1 MAMLRLSCGMS
12 GPAGRAI
19 VVAAAAFIFSGCG
32 STLPS
37 NQGGGGPPVAKPM
50 ASPTD
55 KVGMGAPAVLKARAP
70 ARVISTE
77 AWTFG
82 REEGRVIRT
91 DSYRLFTTE
100 NESIL
105 TSRMPTF
112 MEQALDAYTSSLGGL
127 PRPPVPL
134 DTYLM
139 ANRPQWARLTQS
151 LMGQQSDIYLKI
163 QRGGFTA
170 QGRAVLYDIG
180 THDTFSLVAHEGWHQ
195 YTQRTFR
202 QPLPTWLEEGIAAYM
217 EGFRWDP
224 DFPEYPNF
232 RGWANIERF
241 DQLRKAAQENRLVG
255 LDVLLSQ
262 APQELLSQGGDG
274 ALTFYAQAWA
284 AVHFLREGEGGKY
297 REGLERLLRDA
308 ADGTVADRLT
318 AELGVAAGRSYLMRR
333 RGPELFRVYF
343 NKDMSAASKEFEQ
356 FCRRAVSVGAKEKI
370 VAGRSP
376 VTNGE

>member
-1 MAMLRLSCGMS
+1 MIADARDVHALLRRAGAPALVLAPALLWAAGCADLPQPS
-12 GPAGRAI
+12 G
-19 VVAAAAFIFSGCG
+19 S
-32 STLPS
+32 
-37 NQGGGGPPVAKPM
+37 PVKPM
-50 ASPTD
+50 SPTSG
-55 KVGMGAPAVLKARAP
+55 VGMGPGPSAPAVLKPRTP
-70 ARVISTE
+70 ARVLSTE
-77 AWTFG
+77 PWTFG
-82 REEGRVIRT
+82 RDEGRVIRT

-100 NESIL
+100 GESIL
-105 TSRMPTF
+105 VSRMPTF
-112 MEQALDAYTSSLGGL
+112 MEEALTAYTTGLGSL
-127 PRPPVPL
+127 PRPTGPM

-151 LMGQQSDIYLKI
+151 LMGAQSDVYLKI

-217 EGFRWDP
+217 EGFRWDAE
-224 DFPEYPNF
+224 FNEHPNF

-241 DQLRKAAQENRLVG
+241 DQLRKAGQDNRLVG
-255 LDVLLSQ
+255 LEELLSQ
-262 APQELLSQGGDG
+262 APQELLTQGGDR

-297 REGLERLLRDA
+297 RDGLERLLRDA
-308 ADGTVADRLT
+308 AEGTVADRLT
-318 AELGVAAGRSYLMRR
+318 AELGPAAGRSYLMRR

-343 NKDMSAASKEFEQ
+343 NRDISAAAREFEA
-356 FCRRAVSVGAKEKI
+356 FTNRVVSVGSKERI

-376 VTNGE
+376 ITGQ

>member
-1 MAMLRLSCGMS
+1 MLIANRGEPRRGLVRR
-12 GPAGRAI
+12 AG
-19 VVAAAAFIFSGCG
+19 VCLGAAALALAGCADVR
-32 STLPS
+32 PAAK
-37 NQGGGGPPVAKPM
+37 PPVTKPM
-50 ASPTD
+50 VSPTSG
-55 KVGMGAPAVLKARAP
+55 VGLGQPSVLKPRTP
-70 ARVISTE
+70 ARIHSTE

-82 REEGRVIRT
+82 REQGRVIRT
-91 DSYRLFTTE
+91 DAYRLFTTE

-105 TSRMPTF
+105 VSRMPTF
-112 MEQALDAYTSSLGGL
+112 MEQALETYTTGLGEL

-139 ANRPQWARLTQS
+139 ANRPQWTRLTQS
-151 LMGQQSDIYLKI
+151 LMGPQAELYLKI

-180 THDTFSLVAHEGWHQ
+180 THDTFSLLAHEGWHQ

-224 DFPEYPNF
+224 DFPEFPHF
-232 RGWANIERF
+232 KGWANIERF
-241 DQLRKAAQENRLVG
+241 DQLRRAAQESRLVG
-255 LDVLLSQ
+255 LEELLSQ
-262 APQELLSQGGDG
+262 APQELLAQGGDR

-284 AVHFLREGEGGKY
+284 AVHFLREGENGRY
-297 REGLERLLRDA
+297 RDGLERLLRDA
-308 ADGTVADRLT
+308 ASGEVADRIT
-318 AELGVAAGRSYLMRR
+318 AELGPAAGRAYLMRR

-343 NKDMSAASKEFEQ
+343 NRDLSEASEEFER

-376 VTNGE
+376 VTSGD

>member
-1 MAMLRLSCGMS
+1 MSIANRGEPRRGLAHRAGVCLGAAALALSGCADVR
-12 GPAGRAI
+12 PAGK
-19 VVAAAAFIFSGCG
+19 
-32 STLPS
+32 
-37 NQGGGGPPVAKPM
+37 PPVARPM
-50 ASPTD
+50 VSPTSG
-55 KVGMGAPAVLKARAP
+55 VGLGQPSVLKPRTS
-70 ARVISTE
+70 ARVHSTE

-82 REEGRVIRT
+82 REQGRVIRT
-91 DSYRLFTTE
+91 DAYRLFTTE

-105 TSRMPTF
+105 VSRMPTF
-112 MEQALDAYTSSLGGL
+112 MEQALETYTTELGEL

-139 ANRPQWARLTQS
+139 ANRPQWTRLTQS
-151 LMGQQSDIYLKI
+151 LMGPQAELYLKI

-180 THDTFSLVAHEGWHQ
+180 THDTFSLLAHEGWHQ

-224 DFPEYPNF
+224 DFPEFPHF
-232 RGWANIERF
+232 KGWANIERF
-241 DQLRKAAQENRLVG
+241 DQLRRAAQESRLVG
-255 LDVLLSQ
+255 LEELLSQ
-262 APQELLSQGGDG
+262 APQELLAQGGDR

-284 AVHFLREGEGGKY
+284 AVHFLREGENGRY
-297 REGLERLLRDA
+297 RDGLERLLRDA
-308 ADGTVADRLT
+308 ASGEVADRIT
-318 AELGVAAGRSYLMRR
+318 AELGPAAGRAYLMRR

-343 NKDMSAASKEFEQ
+343 NRDLSEASAEFER

-376 VTNGE
+376 VASGD